1 MQFSKLLSE
10 FNYIR
15 HFELKQVLI
24 RPSLIKM
31 KKALFFIPVF
41 LILIKAASYA
51 QKKVA
56 VVTFYMNKQI
66 DLSEFSASKDVDIQ
80 SKLNDDPKFNLTPL
94 LSNFHTR
101 FFNNYASNFPFQLL
115 PEGDVTNNSEY
126 KAFIPAGDNS
136 KGAYD
141 DKHAFLPIDGYK
153 VILPY
158 VSHANERKLI
168 KIFNQCDGV
177 MKVYVYF
184 SLVKYGVA
192 GMGVVKIEAHS
203 DISLYNKDGDQI
215 FSIKEAAKS
224 RNMNTLTGG
233 IPKMSADKILPMCQ
247 SAMDELI
254 STVQKDLPKLVKNGP
269 TL

>member
-1 MQFSKLLSE
+1 
-10 FNYIR
+10 
-15 HFELKQVLI
+15 
-24 RPSLIKM
+24 M
-31 KKALFFIPVF
+31 KKSLFLIPVF
-41 LILIKAASYA
+41 LILINAASYA

-80 SKLNDDPKFNLTPL
+80 SKLNDDPKFNLAPL

-115 PEGDVTNNSEY
+115 PESEVANNDAY

-141 DKHAFLPIDGYK
+141 DKHYFLPVDGYK

-233 IPKMSADKILPMCQ
+233 IPKMTADKILPMCQ

-254 STVQKDLPKLVKNGP
+254 STVQKELPKLVKNGA